1 MNMIGLSAD
10 LNYLATDLFCCFG
23 KRCYDFPQN
32 ITGHDFS
39 SVFCC
44 ENKMNTK
51 ENYYW
56 LPHREVGKMI
66 FDYFDGNG
74 AYTQGFIESRA
85 DGSYTF
91 TVDSDPPYEEF
102 AAEPFTGSSREVM
115 VEAKEFCLDLERDT
129 FFNVFYQAGD
139 YEVVK
144 SMVGDLVGGVDD
156 EELMEIPLGKQFFER
171 NTFYCPDPSKL
182 DAECKK
188 AMKKREKT
196 KVESLSLYDFEDEIY
211 DLRSQDEDS

>member
-1 MNMIGLSAD
+1 
-10 LNYLATDLFCCFG
+10 
-23 KRCYDFPQN
+23 
-32 ITGHDFS
+32 
-39 SVFCC
+39 
-44 ENKMNTK
+44 
-51 ENYYW
+51 
-56 LPHREVGKMI
+56 MI

-74 AYTQGFIESRA
+74 AYTQGFIESRT

-102 AAEPFTGSSREVM
+102 SVEPFTGSSIEVM
-115 VEAKEFCLDLERDT
+115 EELSNYWPEVVEDDDL
-129 FFNVFYQAGD
+129 FSLFYQIGD
-139 YEVVK
+139 YEAVK
-144 SMVGDLVGGVDD
+144 TMIGDLVGGVDD

-196 KVESLSLYDFEDEIY
+196 KVESPSLYNFEDEIY
-211 DLRSQDEDS
+211 DLRSEDEDS